1 MDNMLRFDSG
11 NRRFN
16 FRSVAV
22 LIEQGHVLLHRS
34 LKDDFWALP
43 GGRVEFFERSSET
56 VTRELVEE
64 IGVETEVLRM
74 LWLAENFFAYDGCDY
89 HEVGHFYLVQLNKNR
104 KIDLTEEV
112 ECLEEGSDLVFRWFP
127 LEALDGIELEPKFL
141 QQGLNNLPSAVATI
155 SVNELKIFVN

>member
-11 NRRFN
+11 SRRFN

-64 IGVETEVLRM
+64 IGMETEVLRM

-89 HEVGHFYLVQLNKNR
+89 HEIGHFYLVGLNSDR
-104 KIDLTEEV
+104 EIDLAEEV

-127 LEALDGIELEPKFL
+127 LEALDSIELEPKFL
-141 QQGLNNLPSAVATI
+141 EQGLSNLPSAVATI
-155 SVNELKIFVN
+155 SVNEL

>member
-16 FRSVAV
+16 FRSAAV

-43 GGRVEFFERSSET
+43 GGRVEFFECSSET
-56 VTRELVEE
+56 VIRELIEE

-89 HEVGHFYLVQLNKNR
+89 HEIGHFYLVALNKDR
-104 KIDLTEEV
+104 WIDLADEI

-127 LEALDGIELEPKFL
+127 LEALGDIELEPKFL
-141 QQGLNNLPSAVATI
+141 LHGLNNLPSAVALI
-155 SVNELKIFVN
+155 SVNEL